1 MIFYDILCYSIL
13 CYSMLFYSML
23 FYSMLFYSSLCYSML
38 FYAILCYSIILYAI
52 ICYSMLFYSMLFYSM
67 LFYSMLFYSSIF
79 CSVRSA
85 LPASVCFVVAV
96 RRLLAR
102 PRQRAVARGHRR
114 PQHPEHLRRLEP
126 VGRQPEP
133 EEAQEGGE
141 EREAR
146 QGAGVLLQ
154 QHVVGRPR
162 LRRSRSVRVVRR
174 PCLSP
179 FKVGAP
185 NRRIVQGSHG
195 SPKILDNALK
205 MYKAFELRKLSI
217 DSRYLYQSSKMN
229 AGNF

>member
-1 MIFYDILCYSIL
+1 
-13 CYSMLFYSML
+13 MLFYAIICYYML
-23 FYSMLFYSSLCYSML
+23 FYYITCYYML
-38 FYAILCYSIILYAI
+38 FYAILFHAVLSILFYAI
-52 ICYSMLFYSMLFYSM
+52 LFYAVLV
-67 LFYSMLFYSSIF
+67 YSSLF

-85 LPASVCFVVAV
+85 LQASVRFIVAV

-195 SPKILDNALK
+195 SPKILDNPLK
-205 MYKAFELRKLSI
+205 MYKALELRKLSI
-217 DSRYLYQSSKMN
+217 GICSKVFKN
-229 AGNF
+229 ECR